1 MNVRRSR
8 LLWLAAALATGAVLA
23 WAFAPRP
30 VPVEV
35 AAASVGPFRTTID
48 EDGRTRLRDR
58 YVVSA
63 PLAGRV
69 SRITLRAGDPVQAGA
84 PVATISPTLSPLLD
98 ERTERELQ
106 ARLEGADANVERAAV
121 RIARAEVTL
130 AQARNDASR
139 TEQLAARG
147 FIAPTKL
154 EADRLSVLAAEKE
167 RDFAVQDRH
176 VAEHDR
182 AQARAAL
189 VAVRQAGTARGSAF
203 VVRAPSAGR
212 VLRIVQGSEATVPM
226 GAPLLEIGDVS
237 QLEVVVELLTGDALR
252 TPAGAPVEIDRW
264 GGPAA
269 LEGRV
274 RQVEP
279 AAFTKVSAL
288 GVEEQRVNVLID
300 LVSPRDR
307 WEALGDGYRVG
318 LRIVTQSVDQALQV
332 PVSAVFPL
340 PQAAGDS
347 GPARMAVYVVEQGRV
362 RTVPVDVGARN
373 GVHAWLRSGIEPG
386 TTVIVYPPATVREG
400 IRVRIRPA

>member
-1 MNVRRSR
+1 MNRRRSLLLR
-8 LLWLAAALATGAVLA
+8 LVAAGAAVALLA

-35 AAASVGPFRTTID
+35 AQASVGPFQTTID

-69 SRITLRAGDPVQAGA
+69 ARIALRPGDPVQADMA
-84 PVATISPTLSPLLD
+84 VATISPTLSPLLD
-98 ERTERELQ
+98 ERTLREGQ
-106 ARLEGADANVERAAV
+106 ARLEAADANVERARV

-147 FIAPTKL
+147 FVAPTQL
-154 EADRLSVLAAEKE
+154 EAQRLSVVAAERE
-167 RDFAVQDRH
+167 RDAAVQDRR

-182 AQARAAL
+182 EQARAAL
-189 VAVRQAGTARGSAF
+189 AAVRQGGSVRGGAF

-212 VLRIVQGSEATVPM
+212 VLRVVQTSEATVPM
-226 GAPLLEIGDVS
+226 GAPLLEIGDIAR
-237 QLEVVVELLTGDALR
+237 LEIVVELLTSDALR
-252 TPAGAPVEIDRW
+252 MPAGAPVRIDRW
-264 GGPAA
+264 GGPTP

-300 LVSPRDR
+300 LVSPHEQ
-307 WEALGDGYRVG
+307 WLALGDGYRVG
-318 LRIVTQSVDQALQV
+318 LQIVTLSVDDALQV

-340 PQAAGDS
+340 PRAAGDT
-347 GPARMAVYVVEQGRV
+347 GPARMAVFVIEQGRT
-362 RTVPVDVGARN
+362 RTVPVEVGARN
-373 GVHAWLRSGIEPG
+373 GVHAWLRGGIGPG
-386 TTVIVYPPATVREG
+386 TTVVVYPPSAVQDDT
-400 IRVRIRPA
+400 RVRIRPT